1 MNTHL
6 NIDRPAAIST
16 AEIHDLATTWYH
28 LLDIHAPLAAFPPLL
43 LEEGLKMTFP
53 ETTAIGLTGFQRW
66 YERVIHLFFDEVHT
80 LKDIQCISQSDRS
93 QSDRSQPDRSQ
104 VKVVVKWEASRWTP
118 PAPRSERIVLD
129 AAQTW
134 EVVRSPITHRPVIA
148 SYCVD
153 ALHYYDG
160 SAQL

>member
-6 NIDRPAAIST
+6 NVDRPTAISA
-16 AEIHDLATTWYH
+16 AEIHDLAITWYH

-53 ETTAIGLTGFQRW
+53 ETTASGFAGFQRW

-80 LKDIQCISQSDRS
+80 LKDIQCIPQP
-93 QSDRSQPDRSQ
+93 DRSQPDRSQ
-104 VKVVVKWEASRWTP
+104 VKVIVKWEASRWAP

-134 EVVRSPITHRPVIA
+134 EVVRSPITQRPVIA
-148 SYCVD
+148 SYSVN